1 MGFEC
6 QLKCDACGESLEVD
20 LGDYVESSRQDEF
33 DGPGLFQFCRDRD
46 WWYWYSCSATV
57 CNDCLKYGPWV
68 VEVTKEQYDKG
79 QVSEVELRAVIELYG
94 DPDDTDFLDWFV
106 VPNIPDLTDELL
118 ILIASEIKGILH
130 LSHLTTISSTVA
142 EALAKHEGDEL
153 LLDGLTEL
161 SDAAAESLS
170 RHEGEIDLSSLT
182 TLSDAAAVCLLS
194 KNKGSLC
201 LNGRLELSDA
211 LAESLGKHQG
221 DLWLNGLTE
230 LTDAAVESL
239 CKREGHLSL
248 CGLTSLSAAAAES
261 LSKHKGHLDLGG
273 LTELSDAAAH
283 HLVKHLY
290 LDIGLDNLPESA
302 AQIFRQDVKMLTK
315 DIAKQFAADNN
326 SVDLVRFATIENA
339 AAESLGTHE
348 GHLRL
353 DGLTSLSDAA
363 AESLSKHEGWLWLDG
378 LTELSDA
385 AAESLANKEPK
396 FASWHLTLDNLP
408 ASAAKILRDAGHG

>member
-6 QLKCDACGESLEVD
+6 QLKCDACGESLEVE
-20 LGDYVESSRQDEF
+20 LSDYVESSRQDEF

-170 RHEGEIDLSSLT
+170 RHDGEIDLSSLT
-182 TLSDAAAVCLLS
+182 TLSDAAAESLS
-194 KNKGSLC
+194 KC
-201 LNGRLELSDA
+201 T
-211 LAESLGKHQG
+211 GKLTL
-221 DLWLNGLTE
+221 DLHN
-230 LTDAAVESL
+230 
-239 CKREGHLSL
+239 
-248 CGLTSLSAAAAES
+248 LTSLSDGPGHIALAES
-261 LSKHKGHLDLGG
+261 LSKHGGDLYLRV
-273 LTELSDAAAH
+273 LTSLSDAAAEK
-283 HLVKHLY
+283 LSKHEGDLY
-290 LDIGLDNLPESA
+290 LDGLTSLSDAAAKSLSKHEGNLSLA
-302 AQIFRQDVKMLTK
+302 GLTSLS
-315 DIAKQFAADNN
+315 DGPGHIA
-326 SVDLVRFATIENA
+326 L
-339 AAESLGTHE
+339 AESLSKQG
-348 GHLRL
+348 LL
-353 DGLTSLSDAA
+353 KLYGLTSLSDAA
-363 AESLSKHEGWLWLDG
+363 AESLSNHKGEIDLRG
-378 LTELSDA
+378 LTALSDA
-385 AAESLANKEPK
+385 AAESLSKHETS
-396 FASWHLTLDNLP
+396 FRWWHIKLDNLP
-408 ASAAKILRDAGHG
+408 ASAAQILRDAGHGE